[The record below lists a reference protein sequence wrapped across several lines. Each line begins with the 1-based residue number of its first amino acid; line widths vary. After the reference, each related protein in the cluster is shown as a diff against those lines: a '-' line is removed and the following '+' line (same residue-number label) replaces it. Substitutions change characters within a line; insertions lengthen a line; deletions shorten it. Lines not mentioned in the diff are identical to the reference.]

1 MTTPTENVS
10 IAALYVETDG
20 VYFGV
25 LGVDP
30 WDVVRDAKKY
40 DGPHPVVAH
49 PPCGPWGRMAQF
61 ATKQDPACG
70 PRAVAQVRA
79 FGGVLEHPAESKLWD
94 RCGLPRPG
102 GLPDACGGWS
112 FEVRQVS
119 WGHPAV
125 KPTWLYVVGMPAAGL
140 TSLEVRTGGEPT
152 HKLRN
157 RTAGNLPQLSRPARS
172 KTPPA
177 FRDFLLSIARR
188 CRIETRQSE

>member
-1 MTTPTENVS
+1 MGSTSACLVSTLGTSCATPRSTTVRTQWWPIHRV
-10 IAALYVETDG
+10 ARG
-20 VYFGV
+20 VAWRS
-25 LGVDP
+25 LRQSRTP
-30 WDVVRDAKKY
+30 
-40 DGPHPVVAH
+40 
-49 PPCGPWGRMAQF
+49 
-61 ATKQDPACG
+61 
-70 PRAVAQVRA
+70 
-79 FGGVLEHPAESKLWD
+79 LWD